1 MHFYKKLNQ
10 THPYSFSNLLIE
22 IKISTSSDTFL
33 LNDSAKHVMW
43 IYSSSINVLSI
54 GFLVSFLLFISSKSN
69 TKILSFCLPLHHLN
83 HPRTSFCCLLIYPY
97 HKLLSFTLSTI
108 LHFTWMELH
117 ILLEAAI
124 LNLKITFN
132 HMLCFYFLNM
142 DPTVSLKPYISC

>member
-1 MHFYKKLNQ
+1 MIVQN
-10 THPYSFSNLLIE
+10 
-22 IKISTSSDTFL
+22 
-33 LNDSAKHVMW
+33 MW

-69 TKILSFCLPLHHLN
+69 TKILSFCLPWRHLN
-83 HPRTSFCCLLIYPY
+83 HPKTSFCCLLIYPY

-124 LNLKITFN
+124 VALKISFN
-132 HMLCFYFLNM
+132 HLLCFYFLK
-142 DPTVSLKPYISC
+142 TWILLSLWSHIYPVKYIIIINTMYEIPCCIC